1 MNFKSGL
8 SRNFASMTHSITL
21 HKQTFEMHFSGALYW
36 AEQSMLLISDV
47 HLGKVSHF
55 RKYGAAVPQQAV
67 QQNFNALTAVVE
79 HFRPKTIV
87 FLGDLFHSALNT
99 EWLLFENWVQKT
111 AQEIIL
117 VSGNHDIIS
126 PLKYEA
132 LNIKVIPELTLDSF
146 LLTHHPEERDGF
158 FNFSGHIHPAIKLSG
173 LGRQSVRLPC
183 FYKTEHQMIVPA
195 FGEFT
200 GTYTLEPCEGCE
212 VYALLGDAV
221 LPVPIKEVKKRRFKR
236 K

>member
-1 MNFKSGL
+1 
-8 SRNFASMTHSITL
+8 MTHSITL
-21 HKQTFEMHFSGALYW
+21 HDQIFEMHFSGALFW
-36 AEQSMLLISDV
+36 EKHSILLISDV

-67 QQNFNALTAVVE
+67 QQNFDALTAVVE
-79 HFRPKTIV
+79 HFKPKSIL
-87 FLGDLFHSALNT
+87 FLGDLFHSAINI
-99 EWLLFENWVQKT
+99 EWSLFEQWVQT
-111 AQEIIL
+111 TSQEIIL

-200 GTYTLEPCEGCE
+200 GTYTLEPCESCE

>member
-1 MNFKSGL
+1 MQININNQNFIL
-8 SRNFASMTHSITL
+8 DHT
-21 HKQTFEMHFSGALYW
+21 GAIFW
-36 AEQSMLLISDV
+36 KEIATLLISDV
-47 HLGKVSHF
+47 HLGKISHF
-55 RKYGAAVPQQAV
+55 RKHGIAVPQKAV
-67 QQNFNALTAVVE
+67 QKNFVALANLVE
-79 HFRPKTIV
+79 LYKPKTII
-87 FLGDLFHSALNT
+87 FLGDLFHSSLNI
-99 EWLLFENWVQKT
+99 EWSIFEEWVKT
-111 AQEIIL
+111 ISAKIIL

-132 LNIKVIPELTLDSF
+132 LAIKVIPELIIDSF
-146 LLTHHPEERDGF
+146 LLTHHPEEREGL

-200 GTYTLEPCEGCE
+200 GTYTLEPSDGCE

-221 LPVPIKEVKKRRFKR
+221 LPVPIKEVKKKR
-236 K
+236 KYRK

>member
-1 MNFKSGL
+1 
-8 SRNFASMTHSITL
+8 MTHSITL
-21 HKQTFEMHFSGALYW
+21 HDQIFEMHFSGALFW
-36 AEQSMLLISDV
+36 EKHSILLISDV

-67 QQNFNALTAVVE
+67 QKNFDALTAVVE
-79 HFRPKTIV
+79 HFKPKSIL
-87 FLGDLFHSALNT
+87 FLGDLFHSALNI
-99 EWLLFENWVQKT
+99 EWSLFEQWVQT
-111 AQEIIL
+111 TSQEIIL

-132 LNIKVIPELTLDSF
+132 LNIKVIPELTLDAF

-183 FYKTEHQMIVPA
+183 FYKMEHQMIVPA

>member
-1 MNFKSGL
+1 
-8 SRNFASMTHSITL
+8 MTHSITL
-21 HKQTFEMHFSGALYW
+21 HNQTFEMHFSGALFW
-36 AEQSMLLISDV
+36 VEKSMLLISDV

-67 QQNFNALTAVVE
+67 QQNFDALTSVVE
-79 HFRPKTIV
+79 HYKPKSIV

-99 EWLLFENWVQKT
+99 EWLFFEEWVKAT
-111 AQEIIL
+111 PQEIIL

-126 PLKYEA
+126 PLKYEE
-132 LNIKVIPELTLDSF
+132 LHIKVIPELVLESF
-146 LLTHHPEERDGF
+146 LLTHHPEERDGL

-183 FYKTEHQMIVPA
+183 FYKTEHQIIVPA

-200 GTYTLEPCEGCE
+200 GTYTMEPCEGCE
-212 VYALLGDAV
+212 VFALLGDAV
-221 LPVPIKEVKKRRFKR
+221 LPVPIKEVKKKR
-236 K
+236 SYRK

>member
-1 MNFKSGL
+1 
-8 SRNFASMTHSITL
+8 MTHSITL
-21 HKQTFEMHFSGALYW
+21 HDQIFEMHFSGALFW
-36 AEQSMLLISDV
+36 EKHSILLISDV

-67 QQNFNALTAVVE
+67 QQNFDALTAVVE
-79 HFRPKTIV
+79 HFKPKSIL
-87 FLGDLFHSALNT
+87 FLGDLFHSALNI
-99 EWLLFENWVQKT
+99 EWSLFEQWVQT
-111 AQEIIL
+111 TSQEIIL

-132 LNIKVIPELTLDSF
+132 VNIKVIPELTLDSF

>member
-1 MNFKSGL
+1 MQININNQEFIL
-8 SRNFASMTHSITL
+8 DHT
-21 HKQTFEMHFSGALYW
+21 GAIFW
-36 AEQSMLLISDV
+36 TEIATLLISDV
-47 HLGKVSHF
+47 HLGKISHF
-55 RKYGAAVPQQAV
+55 RKHGIAVPQKAV
-67 QQNFNALTAVVE
+67 QKNFVALTNIVE
-79 HFRPKTIV
+79 LYEPKTII
-87 FLGDLFHSALNT
+87 FLGDLFHSTLNT
-99 EWLLFENWVQKT
+99 EWALFADWVKT
-111 AQEIIL
+111 ISAKIIL

-132 LNIKVIPELTLDSF
+132 LAIQVIPELIIHSF
-146 LLTHHPEERDGF
+146 LLTHHPEEREGL

-200 GTYTLEPCEGCE
+200 GTYTLEPCDGCE
-212 VYALLGDAV
+212 IYALLGDAV
-221 LPVPIKEVKKRRFKR
+221 LPVPIKEVKKRRNYR

>member
-1 MNFKSGL
+1 
-8 SRNFASMTHSITL
+8 MTHSITL
-21 HKQTFEMHFSGALYW
+21 HDQIFEMHFSGALFW
-36 AEQSMLLISDV
+36 EKHSILLISDV

-67 QQNFNALTAVVE
+67 QQNFDALTAVVD
-79 HFRPKTIV
+79 HFKPKSIL
-87 FLGDLFHSALNT
+87 FLGDLFHSALNI
-99 EWLLFENWVQKT
+99 EWSLFEQWVQT
-111 AQEIIL
+111 TSQEIIL

-200 GTYTLEPCEGCE
+200 GTYTLEPCEDCE

-221 LPVPIKEVKKRRFKR
+221 LPVPIKEVKKKRFKR

>member
-1 MNFKSGL
+1 
-8 SRNFASMTHSITL
+8 MTHSITL
-21 HKQTFEMHFSGALYW
+21 HDQIFEMHFSGALFW
-36 AEQSMLLISDV
+36 EKHSILLISDV

-67 QQNFNALTAVVE
+67 QQNFDALTAVVE
-79 HFRPKTIV
+79 HFKPKSIL
-87 FLGDLFHSALNT
+87 FLGDLFHSALNI
-99 EWLLFENWVQKT
+99 EWSLFEQWVQT
-111 AQEIIL
+111 TSQEIIL

-183 FYKTEHQMIVPA
+183 FYKTEHQMILPA

-221 LPVPIKEVKKRRFKR
+221 LPVPIKEVKKKRFKR

>member
-1 MNFKSGL
+1 
-8 SRNFASMTHSITL
+8 MTHTIIL
-21 HKQTFEMHFSGALYW
+21 KDHTFKMHFSGALFW
-36 AEQSMLLISDV
+36 EEHSILLISDV

-67 QQNFNALTAVVE
+67 QQNFDALTAVVE
-79 HFRPKTIV
+79 HFKPKSIL
-87 FLGDLFHSALNT
+87 FLGDLFHSALNI
-99 EWLLFENWVQKT
+99 EWSLFEQWVQT
-111 AQEIIL
+111 TSQEIIL

-221 LPVPIKEVKKRRFKR
+221 LPVPIKEVKKRQFKR

>member
-1 MNFKSGL
+1 
-8 SRNFASMTHSITL
+8 MTHSITL
-21 HKQTFEMHFSGALYW
+21 HDQIFEMHFSGALFW
-36 AEQSMLLISDV
+36 EKHSILLISDV

-67 QQNFNALTAVVE
+67 QQNFDALTAVVE
-79 HFRPKTIV
+79 HFKPKSIL
-87 FLGDLFHSALNT
+87 FLGDLFHSALNI
-99 EWLLFENWVQKT
+99 EWSLFEQWVQT
-111 AQEIIL
+111 TSQEIIL

-183 FYKTEHQMIVPA
+183 FYKTEHQMILPA